1 MILSCSLEARK
12 YGRKSVPQG
21 LKALI
26 HLAQGGT
33 ASQAAEKFVTGPER
47 RTSGAKARRILHHLR
62 PD

>member
-12 YGRKSVPQG
+12 DGRKSVPQG

-33 ASQAAEKFVTGPER
+33 SKQAAGKTALNEGHGFSRAVNGLL
-47 RTSGAKARRILHHLR
+47 A
-62 PD
+62 